1 MGSIADVIAYLEYG
15 RSSLLKSIEGLS
27 KREMTEIPVYG
38 GWTIKEVLAHVIG
51 WDQRVVEVLPLVVQ
65 DRADEIP
72 DVEVEAHNQQ
82 SIAAWREKSWAEV
95 WAAIQSTH
103 QQVLNGIAALDHIE
117 IDKRHERKGRII
129 TIRTYIINIMI
140 EHQREHADEIE
151 QWRKDL
157 DEAIDPEAVRA
168 LVRQSRDAFMTIL
181 DKFDEA
187 DVLDK
192 SAAGVWSISN
202 VVAHIADWERLALE
216 AAHHIK
222 DSSQPPVQLAFDNTE
237 DWNMALAAERANKSW
252 QENYHYLRQTYL
264 ATEDF
269 MATLGPDEWKLRG
282 PYPWFDQGTLAELL
296 IQTAEH
302 YTDHLP
308 DLERWYEERHG
319 EPKT

>member
-1 MGSIADVIAYLEYG
+1 MGSIADIIAYLEYG
-15 RSSLLKSIEGLS
+15 RATLLKSLEGLS
-27 KREMTEIPVYG
+27 KREMTETPVYG
-38 GWTIKEVLAHVIG
+38 EWTIKEVLAHVIG

-72 DVEVEAHNQQ
+72 NVEVEAHNQQ
-82 SIAAWREKSWAEV
+82 SIAAWREKSLAEV
-95 WAAIQSTH
+95 LATIKATH
-103 QQVLNGIAALDHIE
+103 QQVLNSIAALDHIE

-129 TIRTYIINIMI
+129 TIRSYIIDIMI
-140 EHQREHADEIE
+140 EHQREHAVEIG

-157 DEAIDPEAVRA
+157 DEAIDPEAVRTF
-168 LVRQSRDAFMTIL
+168 VRQSRDAFMTVL
-181 DKFDEA
+181 DQFDEA

-192 SAAGVWSISN
+192 SAVGIWSISD

-216 AAHHIK
+216 AAQHIK
-222 DSSQPPVQLAFDNTE
+222 DPSQPPVQMTHDTIE
-237 DWNMALAAERANKSW
+237 DWNMALAAERTDKSW

-264 ATEDF
+264 ATENF
-269 MATLGPDEWKLRG
+269 MATVGSEEWELRG

-308 DLERWYEERHG
+308 ELERWYEEKHR